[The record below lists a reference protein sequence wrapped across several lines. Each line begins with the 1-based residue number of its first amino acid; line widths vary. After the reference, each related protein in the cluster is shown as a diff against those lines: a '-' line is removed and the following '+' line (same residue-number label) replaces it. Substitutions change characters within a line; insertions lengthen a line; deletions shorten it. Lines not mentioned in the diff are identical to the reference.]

1 MQTLREDWSGSF
13 NSSRY
18 ISVNEQEYESIKE
31 YAWMRDE
38 SFKLGA
44 EYHNYDGFVEKSK
57 SGIEGDKFKAVQPYP
72 ETTIYYIL
80 NGRYV

>member
-13 NSSRY
+13 NHTRY
-18 ISVNEQEYESIKE
+18 CSVNEQEFESINE

-38 SFKLGA
+38 PFELGA

-57 SGIEGDKFKAVQPYP
+57 SGVVGDKYKVTRPYP
-72 ETTIYYIL
+72 ESTIYYIL
-80 NGRYV
+80 NGKLV